1 MAEREDPYVSL
12 RNPDFRWYVA
22 SLVAMTLGTM
32 IQATVVAWQV
42 YDITHDPL
50 SLGLV
55 GLAEALPFIAASL
68 YAGHVADLYDRKL
81 LSLAAIAVQTGCGA
95 VLLAYTLR
103 PAVLAGGRVWP
114 IYAVVF
120 ASGLVRSFLQPARTA
135 LGAEIVPRETYANA
149 VAWRSSLWQFAAVV
163 GPAVGGLLYGFS
175 GGRAV
180 APYAAETVLC
190 AIGLVLFA
198 RVRYTRTP
206 AEAVEELSI
215 AENLTVGIR
224 FLLRQPE
231 LLGAQVLDLF
241 SVLFGGAPA
250 LLPIFASDILRVGP
264 EGLGVLRAAPAAGAV
279 VMSLVLAHRK
289 LRNAGRTLF
298 VCVAA
303 FGLCWVFFALSHSFW
318 LSLALLAISGMTERE
333 RGDPLHPAHHPHAG
347 APAGTGVGGEPDLHR
362 LVERDRI
369 VRVRRR
375 RQAAGDGELRA
386 LRGIGDARRGRRHRG
401 RHARAPAAGRAELTE
416 ARRTRQIR
424 LRRPDRSVDTADTAL
439 ARGSPCAA
447 RSALTRRSSIQTA
460 GSTIFDL
467 SQTAGEVF
475 CLLLRRRITA
485 GSRGGPSC
493 EWGAGAVNSGHSGL
507 DKKNL
512 PTRVNEAYTGARSP
526 PRSRWVV
533 FDKTQASGYGYADGA
548 TRGRVPHDHLAE

>member
-318 LSLALLAISGMTERE
+318 LSLALLAISGMTDNVSVVIRSTLLTI
-333 RGDPLHPAHHPHAG
+333 RTPAHLLGRVSAVNQIFIG
-347 APAGTGVGGEPDLHR
+347 SSNEIGSFESGVAAKLLGTVSSVLFGGLVTLGVVG
-362 LVERDRI
+362 VT
-369 VRVRRR
+369 
-375 RQAAGDGELRA
+375 AAATPA
-386 LRGIGDARRGRRHRG
+386 LRQLD
-401 RHARAPAAGRAELTE
+401 EL
-416 ARRTRQIR
+416 
-424 LRRPDRSVDTADTAL
+424 S
-439 ARGSPCAA
+439 
-447 RSALTRRSSIQTA
+447 
-460 GSTIFDL
+460 
-467 SQTAGEVF
+467 
-475 CLLLRRRITA
+475 
-485 GSRGGPSC
+485 
-493 EWGAGAVNSGHSGL
+493 
-507 DKKNL
+507 
-512 PTRVNEAYTGARSP
+512 
-526 PRSRWVV
+526 
-533 FDKTQASGYGYADGA
+533 
-548 TRGRVPHDHLAE
+548 